1 MWLAQIWFLRRF
13 GSPLILNGTAE
24 LRLDL
29 GDHGVRLA
37 IVGLVQLIE
46 QRELPSFSKVA
57 FEGQGKKAAFM
68 VCSRI
73 LARVLLTVGR

>member
-1 MWLAQIWFLRRF
+1 M
-13 GSPLILNGTAE
+13 
-24 LRLDL
+24 
-29 GDHGVRLA
+29 A